1 MRSGPTAGAAIV
13 VATLAA
19 LGAPALAAAQ
29 ATPGSLHVASFRAP
43 ASVVHGDRAEISGR
57 VTPAAALPVMVER
70 LEAGAWTPL
79 ATLTSAANGRFRARL
94 PLARTSNL
102 RVSVQLADGTL
113 SSSRRR
119 SVALRRRVSLAV
131 SAPLLDNIAGR
142 PFAATGAVVPAAPGE
157 RVALQG
163 SVDGRP
169 FRTIARVRVRAGR
182 VRARFTPPGGGSWRF
197 RIAADATPGRDQGG
211 TATSPAM
218 AVYGA
223 NPHGAPTSAPH
234 FLVQKISDFH
244 LYYYQYGKLRRVFP
258 VVFGAASTPTPVGR
272 YRVYSKTN
280 GPRAAFGPRVLWY
293 HRGYGIHGTDQEHLL
308 AEAARYFSHGCT
320 RNYNA
325 NILWLWDRVP
335 VGTPVI
341 NIP

>member
-1 MRSGPTAGAAIV
+1 MRSGPAGGAAIV
-13 VATLAA
+13 VAILAA
-19 LGAPALAAAQ
+19 LGAPALAMAQ

-43 ASVVHGDRAEISGR
+43 ASVVHGDRAEIWGR
-57 VTPAAALPVMVER
+57 VAPAAALPVLVER

-79 ATLTSAANGRFRARL
+79 VTLTSAANGRFRARL

-131 SAPLLDNIAGR
+131 SAPLLENIAGR
-142 PFAATGAVVPAAPGE
+142 PFVASGAVVPAAPGE

-169 FRTIARVRVRAGR
+169 FRTIARVVVRAGR

-197 RIAADATPGRDQGG
+197 RIAADATAGRDQGG
-211 TATSPAM
+211 NATSPAM

-223 NPHGAPTSAPH
+223 NPHGAPVSAPH

-244 LYYYQYGKLRRVFP
+244 LYYYQYGKLRRVFVSSEAELLQEIARRMRIVGWP
-258 VVFGAASTPTPVGR
+258 QPRFDVVQRCRVTLEVRFLRQVADQRVG
-272 YRVYSKTN
+272 VHE
-280 GPRAAFGPRVLWY
+280 PF
-293 HRGYGIHGTDQEHLL
+293 
-308 AEAARYFSHGCT
+308 AE
-320 RNYNA
+320 
-325 NILWLWDRVP
+325 
-335 VGTPVI
+335 I
-341 NIP
+341 NIYEAGGDAQKR